1 LIKQGWK
8 HLTIMDSCWR
18 NGVSPDEVML
28 NIDTNTVLVAVVIN
42 AVLLDLPG
50 INILLLQSIWQF

>member
-1 LIKQGWK
+1 
-8 HLTIMDSCWR
+8 
-18 NGVSPDEVML
+18 ML